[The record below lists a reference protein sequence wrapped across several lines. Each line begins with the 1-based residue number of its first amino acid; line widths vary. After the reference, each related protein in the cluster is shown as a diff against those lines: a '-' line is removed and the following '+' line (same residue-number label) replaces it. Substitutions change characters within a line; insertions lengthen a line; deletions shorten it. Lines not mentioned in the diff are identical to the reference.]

1 MLEMEEEELSRSHIF
16 TEGEAISK
24 HYEIGPRPPHNPFPT
39 VTITLNHLTKHHDLP
54 VPIRHMYTAMAFAK
68 ATTGI
73 SNIAANMMLEQMTTS
88 IELASDTVIEDKTY
102 NVRTALSR
110 LGVLPDDY
118 LTRYLTCP
126 NNQCWHL
133 EPYINLY
140 KLQTPTC
147 PECEEGVLY
156 DQIGRT
162 RTPTKIIP
170 YTPLS
175 LALATLLQDRQFRNN
190 LQEWR
195 QDNPDDTE
203 NQTEVQPLDPSQPY
217 WSKDELLDGLS
228 DGSAWRSQRMN
239 VRRVIRPDNSVADV
253 PVTPYSQRHVGQ
265 LFGLN
270 IILNIDWFRVK
281 GVINSSVGAVY
292 ACVANLP
299 RHLMFQKRYTALLC
313 VIPGPQE
320 PPGLC
325 LNKILEPIIDDFQ
338 LCERGFDVTIPYD
351 PVPKISVSA
360 RLLLTVS
367 DLPATRKLSGAM
379 GLSHKEHPCQYC
391 DITKADID
399 LPSGYDWRHLPKHAS
414 AATKLQA
421 AFQHEV
427 GTPDERLA
435 IEETY
440 GVRYSS
446 IARLIGF
453 EHAKSCAPD
462 PLHNSFL
469 GQVRSFVTILMDNQ
483 MFEGDIEGTERIDIF
498 ASYFENTD
506 YPGHLGRIPNR
517 IARQLVGR
525 RRKNTQ
531 VQVGSALTADQWK
544 RISQLLPGALFAA
557 WRSEGSNI
565 IPDEDMPSLDDEDAA
580 DSDASMRSTART
592 PSPRRGRS
600 ASLRSHSSRSS
611 RTRSRSRS
619 RSRSRTPGRSRLGS
633 IDTTEEEPRPF
644 RRNRAVWYRIA
655 VSLCAGLRIL
665 HAHSISIAD
674 AEGAVEV
681 SPGSLLPCETGSLTD
696 RGNPGYG
703 QCR

>member
-1 MLEMEEEELSRSHIF
+1 
-16 TEGEAISK
+16 
-24 HYEIGPRPPHNPFPT
+24 
-39 VTITLNHLTKHHDLP
+39 
-54 VPIRHMYTAMAFAK
+54 
-68 ATTGI
+68 
-73 SNIAANMMLEQMTTS
+73 
-88 IELASDTVIEDKTY
+88 
-102 NVRTALSR
+102 
-110 LGVLPDDY
+110 
-118 LTRYLTCP
+118 
-126 NNQCWHL
+126 
-133 EPYINLY
+133 
-140 KLQTPTC
+140 
-147 PECEEGVLY
+147 
-156 DQIGRT
+156 
-162 RTPTKIIP
+162 
-170 YTPLS
+170 
-175 LALATLLQDRQFRNN
+175 
-190 LQEWR
+190 
-195 QDNPDDTE
+195 
-203 NQTEVQPLDPSQPY
+203 
-217 WSKDELLDGLS
+217 
-228 DGSAWRSQRMN
+228 
-239 VRRVIRPDNSVADV
+239 
-253 PVTPYSQRHVGQ
+253 
-265 LFGLN
+265 
-270 IILNIDWFRVK
+270 
-281 GVINSSVGAVY
+281 
-292 ACVANLP
+292 
-299 RHLMFQKRYTALLC
+299 
-313 VIPGPQE
+313 
-320 PPGLC
+320 
-325 LNKILEPIIDDFQ
+325 
-338 LCERGFDVTIPYD
+338 
-351 PVPKISVSA
+351 
-360 RLLLTVS
+360 LTVS

-565 IPDEDMPSLDDEDAA
+565 IPDEDMP
-580 DSDASMRSTART
+580 
-592 PSPRRGRS
+592 
-600 ASLRSHSSRSS
+600 
-611 RTRSRSRS
+611 
-619 RSRSRTPGRSRLGS
+619 

-681 SPGSLLPCETGSLTD
+681 SAHLTINWHIAMHYADFVRLYGPLSGFTCFAFERNNGTLSRVNHNGKTGSDLAAILH
-696 RGNPGYG
+696 RAW
-703 QCR
+703 